1 MFVLGTPT
9 HHSPTLHYPLLFI
22 CSKAPYFECK
32 FKHLDEDQY
41 LSWEDCIGSM
51 QTKRMHQVRCECVN
65 CLKNNCGA
73 CENCLDMRKFG
84 GPGRKKQRCEERVCC
99 NNNNIKK
106 MKSK

>member
-9 HHSPTLHYPLLFI
+9 RHSPTLHYPLLFI

-32 FKHLDEDQY
+32 FKYLDEDQY
-41 LSWEDCIGSM
+41 LSLKECISCM
-51 QTKRMHQVRCECVN
+51 HTKKTHRGRCECVN
-65 CLKNNCGA
+65 CLKENCHT
-73 CENCLDMRKFG
+73 CKNCLDMPVYG
-84 GPGRKKQRCEERVCC
+84 GSGNRKQRCEGRVCC